1 MILDMICANM
11 NAVHMR
17 NQTARVACKGVTYD
31 AAATIKIV
39 SKQEVYVVSKVY
51 VVAAKR
57 SAIGSMLG
65 TLKDA
70 TTAYV
75 GGEVLKAALAA
86 ANVQPEWL
94 NEVIVGNVLPAGL
107 GQGPGRQVALAAG
120 VPVEI
125 PAYSL
130 NMVCGSGMKAVMNAA
145 TTIAAGKADLIAA
158 GGAEIMSGAPYIVPN
173 KIRSG
178 CKMGDMKM
186 IDHMIYDALT
196 DAYGGVHM
204 GITAENVADR
214 FGLTRQMQ
222 DEFAIASQQKAI
234 AAQDAGNF
242 TEEIVPITVK
252 QGKAEVVFAADEY
265 INRKTSLE
273 KLGTLRP
280 AFKKDGTVTA
290 GNASGINDGASVLV
304 LASEK
309 AVAEH
314 NLTPMAELVGW
325 GQGGVEPDVMG
336 LGPVP
341 AIANALKDAGM
352 KLSQMEV
359 LELNEAFAAQSL
371 GVVKLLSQQHDLTE
385 EEIKD
390 RTNPNGGAIALG
402 HPVGASGNR
411 IIVTLLHE
419 MKRSNKE
426 YGLASLCIGG
436 GMGTAVILK
445 KL

>member
-1 MILDMICANM
+1 M
-11 NAVHMR
+11 
-17 NQTARVACKGVTYD
+17 
-31 AAATIKIV
+31 
-39 SKQEVYVVSKVY
+39 SKVY
-51 VVAAKR
+51 LVSAKR

-65 TLKDA
+65 SLKDVSA
-70 TTAYV
+70 TWLGAQ
-75 GGEVLKAALAA
+75 VLKAALADA
-86 ANVQPEWL
+86 GIQPKWL
-94 NEVIVGNVLPAGL
+94 DEVVVGNVLPAGA
-107 GQGPGRQVALAAG
+107 GQGLGRQVAIGAG

-145 TTIAAGKADLIAA
+145 TAIAAGKADLIAA
-158 GGAEIMSGAPYIVPN
+158 GGTEVMSGAPYLVPG
-173 KIRSG
+173 KVRGG

-186 IDHMIYDALT
+186 IDHMIFDALT
-196 DAYGGVHM
+196 DAYGGMHM
-204 GITAENVADR
+204 GVTAENVAER
-214 FGLTRQMQ
+214 FGLTREAQ

-234 AAQDAGNF
+234 AAQDAGKF
-242 TEEIVPITVK
+242 VDEIVPVTVK
-252 QGKAEVVFAADEY
+252 VGRNEVVFEADEY
-265 INRKTSLE
+265 INRKTTLE

-290 GNASGINDGASVLV
+290 GNASGINDGASFLV

-314 NLTPMAELVGW
+314 NLQPLAELVGW

-341 AIANALKDAGM
+341 AIANALKDANM
-352 KLSQMEV
+352 TLSQMEV

-371 GVVKLLSQQHDLTE
+371 GVVKLLAQQHDLAE
-385 EEIKD
+385 DEIKA

-411 IIVTLLHE
+411 ILVTLAHE
-419 MKRSNKE
+419 LKHSGKK

-436 GMGTAVILK
+436 GMGTAIVLK
-445 KL
+445 NL

>member
-1 MILDMICANM
+1 M
-11 NAVHMR
+11 
-17 NQTARVACKGVTYD
+17 
-31 AAATIKIV
+31 
-39 SKQEVYVVSKVY
+39 SKVY
-51 VVAAKR
+51 LVSAKR

-65 TLKDA
+65 SLKDVSA
-70 TTAYV
+70 TWLGAQ
-75 GGEVLKAALAA
+75 VLKAALADA
-86 ANVQPEWL
+86 GIQPKWL
-94 NEVIVGNVLPAGL
+94 DEVVVGNVLPAGA
-107 GQGPGRQVALAAG
+107 GQGLGRQVAIGAG

-145 TTIAAGKADLIAA
+145 TAIAAGKADLIAA
-158 GGAEIMSGAPYIVPN
+158 GGIEIMSGAPYLVPG
-173 KIRSG
+173 KVRGG

-186 IDHMIYDALT
+186 IDHMIFDALT
-196 DAYGGVHM
+196 DAYGGMHM
-204 GITAENVADR
+204 GVTAENVAER
-214 FGLTRQMQ
+214 FGLTREAQ

-234 AAQDAGNF
+234 AAQDAGKF
-242 TEEIVPITVK
+242 VDEIVPVTVK
-252 QGKAEVVFAADEY
+252 VGRNEVVFEADEY
-265 INRKTSLE
+265 INRKTTLE

-290 GNASGINDGASVLV
+290 GNASGINDGASFLV

-314 NLTPMAELVGW
+314 NLQPLAELVGW

-341 AIANALKDAGM
+341 AIANALKDANM
-352 KLSQMEV
+352 TLSQMEV

-371 GVVKLLSQQHDLTE
+371 GVVKLLAQQHDLAE
-385 EEIKD
+385 DEIKA

-411 IIVTLLHE
+411 ILVTLAHE
-419 MKRSNKE
+419 LKRSGKQ

-436 GMGTAVILK
+436 GMGTAIVLK
-445 KL
+445 NL